1 MCVYVGCA
9 CVHAGRRCDLRNVKW
24 PVWLILN
31 WFNDIYP
38 LCMATAMRDCPVSG
52 CQPKRTTLQQR
63 NEVSTSRQSSGRFM
77 CRTFVRIL
85 FQLLIK
91 TKRKSKH
98 STNRQKKEQE
108 TRLLR
113 RTGWDIGCKSV
124 RSMCVCAHHA
134 DYINWK
140 PMRAVG
146 VDRMC
151 FQTSDVRRQTNR
163 HLVCHCQSE
172 FSPFSQL
179 QAHWKSIEIP
189 PDDGTFVTLTHIR
202 VECIPSANLNR
213 IRYFI
218 KILRKQFDMA

>member
-9 CVHAGRRCDLRNVKW
+9 CVHAGRRCDVRNVKW

-38 LCMATAMRDCPVSG
+38 LCMATAMRHCPVSG
-52 CQPKRTTLQQR
+52 CQPKLATLQQR

-124 RSMCVCAHHA
+124 RSMCVCVRTMQMILTESRCELLVLIACVF
-134 DYINWK
+134 K
-140 PMRAVG
+140 LPMCG
-146 VDRMC
+146 VK
-151 FQTSDVRRQTNR
+151 QIATSFAIVKASFRHSANCKRIERVSKFRQTMEPLSHSHTYASNAF
-163 HLVCHCQSE
+163 H
-172 FSPFSQL
+172 
-179 QAHWKSIEIP
+179 P
-189 PDDGTFVTLTHIR
+189 PI
-202 VECIPSANLNR
+202 
-213 IRYFI
+213 
-218 KILRKQFDMA
+218 